1 MGIFCSSCKEED
13 KDLDL
18 IESTKEE
25 FDFPT
30 YYSKGDSILE
40 SLKENNLFKNITLI
54 EYINLLSNINLENSN
69 IPFDGPFKMNFSYY
83 DAKSFINSQISD
95 ELYLDFIT
103 KSLLSHRMMGEK
115 EIIFRDIYFEIY
127 KNLKNKLKE
136 HYNNDNAEI
145 TKKDLISL
153 GLLFCRGTNT
163 YKIKLIF
170 DLFKNEKN
178 ELEQNQI
185 FDEFLLCNFL
195 TASYCLINTKNDLSR
210 NNPMVSEIQEENLD
224 KFIQIYNLE
233 NCENLVNYFNL
244 NFFNG
249 MKLTFYEYKLKFK
262 DINGFGWIFS
272 QKGIRQKLEENQFFE

>member
-25 FDFPT
+25 FDFPN
-30 YYSKGDSILE
+30 YHSKGDSIFE

-69 IPFDGPFKMNFSYY
+69 IPFDGPFKMNFSYN

-115 EIIFRDIYFEIY
+115 EIIFRDICFEIY

-136 HYNNDNAEI
+136 QLQ
-145 TKKDLISL
+145 KKI
-153 GLLFCRGTNT
+153 
-163 YKIKLIF
+163 
-170 DLFKNEKN
+170 
-178 ELEQNQI
+178 
-185 FDEFLLCNFL
+185 
-195 TASYCLINTKNDLSR
+195 
-210 NNPMVSEIQEENLD
+210 
-224 KFIQIYNLE
+224 
-233 NCENLVNYFNL
+233 
-244 NFFNG
+244 
-249 MKLTFYEYKLKFK
+249 
-262 DINGFGWIFS
+262 
-272 QKGIRQKLEENQFFE
+272 

>member
-115 EIIFRDIYFEIY
+115 EIIFRDICFEIH
-127 KNLKNKLKE
+127 KNLKNKIKE

-195 TASYCLINTKNDLSR
+195 IASYCLYSTKKDLSR
-210 NNPMVSEIQEENLD
+210 NNPLLSEIQEENLD
-224 KFIQIYNLE
+224 KFNEIYTLE

-272 QKGIRQKLEENQFFE
+272 PKGIRQKLEENKFFE

>member
-1 MGIFCSSCKEED
+1 MGIFCSSCREED

-69 IPFDGPFKMNFSYY
+69 ITFDGPFKMNFSYY

-115 EIIFRDIYFEIY
+115 EIIFRDICFEIY
-127 KNLKNKLKE
+127 KNLKNKIKE

-153 GLLFCRGTNT
+153 GLLFCRGTNS
-163 YKIKLIF
+163 YKIKLIY

-195 TASYCLINTKNDLSR
+195 IASYTILIARKNLSR
-210 NNPMVSEIQEENLD
+210 NNPFISEIPDEEMD
-224 KFIQIYNLE
+224 KYLEIYDLG
-233 NCENLVNYFNL
+233 NCENLVKEFNF

-249 MKLTFYEYKLKFK
+249 MKLTFYEYKRNFN
-262 DINGFGWIFS
+262 DSNGFGWMFS
-272 QKGIRQKLEENQFFE
+272 PEGIRQKLEENKFI